1 VDSHGRFK
9 PSSLWIRK
17 GRIFKDRIKE
27 FIKFI
32 KSLSSALSDAK
43 SEVDGMI
50 ESGAT
55 IEIDDLKEY
64 CRDAKAALEKA
75 EGALFD
81 IEYEL

>member
-1 VDSHGRFK
+1 MEDK
-9 PSSLWIRK
+9 LN
-17 GRIFKDRIKE
+17 RIKE
-27 FIKFI
+27 FI